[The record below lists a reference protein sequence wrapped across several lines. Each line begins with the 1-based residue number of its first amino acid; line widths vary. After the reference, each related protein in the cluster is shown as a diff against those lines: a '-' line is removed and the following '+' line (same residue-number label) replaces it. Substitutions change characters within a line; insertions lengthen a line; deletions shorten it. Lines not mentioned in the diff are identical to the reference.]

1 MVAICVA
8 KERDGLVRDAY
19 ENLGLIPRLM
29 RSERRRGVVENS
41 EGTAEASSCSGLSR
55 ALAGT
60 TGIRGSASTPT
71 IGTVVDGMGSGVAS
85 VVKSG
90 GSSGAVSSGS
100 SSSSSPVPMMSAA
113 RLRISITPGGV
124 GRTWKW

>member
-1 MVAICVA
+1 MAFFVAICVA

-71 IGTVVDGMGSGVAS
+71 IGTVVDGIGDTGSLSEVE
-85 VVKSG
+85 SG

-100 SSSSSPVPMMSAA
+100 SLSSSPVPMMSA
-113 RLRISITPGGV
+113 V
-124 GRTWKW
+124 